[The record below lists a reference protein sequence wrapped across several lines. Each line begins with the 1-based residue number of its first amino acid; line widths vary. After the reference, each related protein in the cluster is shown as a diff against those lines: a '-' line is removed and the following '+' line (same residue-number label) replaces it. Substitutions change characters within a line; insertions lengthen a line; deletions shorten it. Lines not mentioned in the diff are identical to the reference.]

1 MTRTRAPIDG
11 GYARKTVSLPQAL
24 VNRIEKHLRKKPGMT
39 LSVFM
44 TTAAEHKIN
53 ALERNGK

>member
-24 VNRIEKHLRKKPGMT
+24 VNRIEKHLRKKLKRGE
-39 LSVFM
+39 SV
-44 TTAAEHKIN
+44 TITVNSEDADY
-53 ALERNGK
+53 